1 MAENR
6 QEQVAA
12 VVLAAGMST
21 RMGTFKQLLP
31 FGGRTLIEWVVD
43 QLTPVLQRVVVVVGH
58 RGAEVR
64 EALGTRR
71 VDCVT
76 NLDFAAGMCSSVQC
90 GIRRAGPA
98 GAYLI
103 CLGDQPVLAG
113 LLGPLLAAAE
123 TNSQGILI
131 PTFRGRRGH
140 PLLLRE
146 RYAAAALA
154 LGPDQGLNTLTRA
167 HPEDTLEVPLSEP
180 GALEDLDT
188 PADYERVMRQLREA
202 TDG

>member
-1 MAENR
+1 MAEN
-6 QEQVAA
+6 EHAQVVA

-21 RMGTFKQLLP
+21 RMGAFKQLLP

-43 QLTPVLQRVVVVVGH
+43 QLTPVLERVVVVVGH
-58 RGAEVR
+58 RGTEVR

-76 NLDFAAGMCSSVQC
+76 NPDFSAGMCSSVQC

-113 LLGPLLAAAE
+113 LVRPLLLAAE
-123 TNSQGILI
+123 TNPQGILI
-131 PTFRGRRGH
+131 PTFGGRRGH
-140 PLLLRE
+140 PLLLRR
-146 RYAAAALA
+146 RYAAAVLA

-188 PADYERVMRQLREA
+188 PADYQRVLQQLREA
-202 TDG
+202 ADG